1 MIKWFKK
8 IFERIFS
15 SKILMLEEQKN
26 IEVVR
31 ENKSDFRMH
40 LKQQADPEQD
50 DGSGYR
56 IINKLRLEDM
66 V

>member
-1 MIKWFKK
+1 MIKWLKEIFKK
-8 IFERIFS
+8 MFS
-15 SKILMLEEQKN
+15 KQVLMIEEPKN
-26 IEVVR
+26 IDVVVN
-31 ENKSDFRMH
+31 NKSDFRIQ

-50 DGSGYR
+50 DGSGYK